1 MKDGSTVGQCWLKT
15 LGNLTQTDNCKPGGG
30 YSCTSGKVKNHFPA
44 LGPYDVTWSEIGTDV
59 VNSTVHQEI
68 AYQAA
73 LQSMV
78 LLKNGKAPSGPG
90 LLPLKPGGKIAVV
103 GPTGVSSY
111 AMLSNY
117 FGDMVCYEPHELT
130 TNKSYS
136 CIPTIASQIAAMNKG
151 GVTTAEAGVDMMRG
165 NTSGIPRALALV

>member
-78 LLKNGKAPSGPG
+78 LLKNGKGAGQTQERRTDPEVGAG
-90 LLPLKPGGKIAVV
+90 DKLMRVKCIYLPQR
-103 GPTGVSSY
+103 
-111 AMLSNY
+111 
-117 FGDMVCYEPHELT
+117 D
-130 TNKSYS
+130 
-136 CIPTIASQIAAMNKG
+136 
-151 GVTTAEAGVDMMRG
+151 
-165 NTSGIPRALALV
+165 